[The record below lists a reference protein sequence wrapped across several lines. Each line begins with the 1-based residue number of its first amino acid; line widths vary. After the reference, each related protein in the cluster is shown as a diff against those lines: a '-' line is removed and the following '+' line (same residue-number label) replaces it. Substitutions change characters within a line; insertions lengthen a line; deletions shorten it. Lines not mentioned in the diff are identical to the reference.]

1 MCIRWKMAKEIKKT
15 VAIPDEVAVSIDGRS
30 ITVSGTKGEMTRE
43 LWYPHITIQQ
53 IGDEISVDVDA
64 AMIRKKQ
71 KAMVGTL
78 ASHIRNMIDGVVHG
92 YRYRMK
98 LVYSHFP
105 VQLRID
111 GGKFVIGNFLG
122 EKKDRLA
129 NILDG
134 VDVVINGDEVTVTGI
149 SKESVGQTAANIEQA
164 TKIKALDP
172 RVFQDG
178 IYVVEKGMMA

>member
-1 MCIRWKMAKEIKKT
+1 MAKEIKKT
-15 VAIPDEVAVSIDGRS
+15 VAIPDDVTVSIDGRMV
-30 ITVSGTKGEMTRE
+30 TVSGPKGEASRE

-53 IGDEISVDVDA
+53 IEDVISVDVDA

-78 ASHIRNMIDGVVHG
+78 ASHIKNMIDGVAHG

-98 LVYSHFP
+98 MVYSHFP

-111 GGKFVIGNFLG
+111 GGKFIIGNFLG
-122 EKKDRLA
+122 EKKDRVA
-129 NILDG
+129 QILDG
-134 VDVVINGDEVTVTGI
+134 SDVEIDGDEVTVTGI
-149 SKESVGQTAANIEQA
+149 NKESVGQTAANIEQA
-164 TKIKALDP
+164 TKIKARDP

-178 IYVVEKGMMA
+178 IYVIGKEMMS